1 MYEDKRLDKILRL
14 PYEGENPKI
23 KQLIESIDDFVL
35 GVERLHWVAVP
46 EQQRSIT
53 PENVSQSYNSIKFA
67 PARAFS
73 PDCSDLPENHMG
85 TFFKDRLKDLT
96 PNQVVDVTTQLFIS
110 SAKLAQAAMNN
121 LNTVITAEKLE
132 NQLSACKEELERNR
146 VLVIELQKT
155 VIDIQGEQLN
165 SVETS
170 VQKVKAYS
178 TVMAQNYA
186 AATAS
191 PVAKKV
197 LTPPKPRTSKPPPAT
212 VVPQASRE
220 KNLVIFGLPETTENA
235 DRANLEELFDELKEK
250 PKVAN
255 MKRIGERN
263 ENRPRPLLVSLEKRA
278 TLLELLKKARQL
290 KESKKHSTV
299 YLSPD
304 LNPSQLKERKA
315 LLATLKRVR
324 TDDPDGNYYI
334 KNNVI
339 QVG

>member
-1 MYEDKRLDKILRL
+1 
-14 PYEGENPKI
+14 
-23 KQLIESIDDFVL
+23 
-35 GVERLHWVAVP
+35 
-46 EQQRSIT
+46 
-53 PENVSQSYNSIKFA
+53 
-67 PARAFS
+67 
-73 PDCSDLPENHMG
+73 
-85 TFFKDRLKDLT
+85 
-96 PNQVVDVTTQLFIS
+96 
-110 SAKLAQAAMNN
+110 MNN

-146 VLVIELQKT
+146 VMVIELQKT
-155 VIDIQGEQLN
+155 VIDVQKEQLN

-186 AATAS
+186 AAS
-191 PVAKKV
+191 PVAKRV
-197 LTPPKPRTSKPPPAT
+197 QSPPEPPTSKPPTAT
-212 VVPQASRE
+212 LVPLASR
-220 KNLVIFGLPETTENA
+220 VPETNEDS
-235 DRANLEELFDELKEK
+235 DRANLEELFYELKEK

-304 LNPSQLKERKA
+304 LNPTQLKERKA

-334 KNNVI
+334 KNNMI

>member
-1 MYEDKRLDKILRL
+1 MKPMYEDKRLDKILRL

-155 VIDIQGEQLN
+155 VIDIQREQLN

-191 PVAKKV
+191 PVAKK
-197 LTPPKPRTSKPPPAT
+197 
-212 VVPQASRE
+212 ASRE

-290 KESKKHSTV
+290 KESNKHSTV

-324 TDDPDGNYYI
+324 TDDPGGNYYI

-339 QVG
+339 QVTAEALSLSAL